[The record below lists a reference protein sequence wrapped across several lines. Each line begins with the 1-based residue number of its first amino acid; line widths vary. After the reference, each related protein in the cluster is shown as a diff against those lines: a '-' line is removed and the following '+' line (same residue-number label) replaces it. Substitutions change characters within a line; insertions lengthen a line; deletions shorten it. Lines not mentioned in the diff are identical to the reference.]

1 MKEIGIEKYKIRKW
15 IFILLVMTISAY
27 LWIKYINMDSADVID
42 NYYGTSKIY
51 TALII
56 ISIIGAMIDSKIR
69 ISKSSTVNVVSKSNG
84 EYRGLY
90 QTVVF
95 LRSRTSDKISRIA
108 LFNASITYIVLVL
121 MIYPLQVFSGNMGIM
136 TKGLFIFLY
145 SINIKMSIL
154 IFMFASFV
162 FIDTNSEEYKIV
174 MQGALEDKKKLC
186 GKDKEDEG
194 EVEEKYKDKD

>member
-1 MKEIGIEKYKIRKW
+1 MKEIGIVKYKIRKW

-162 FIDTNSEEYKIV
+162 FIDTNSEEYKVV
-174 MQGALEDKKKLC
+174 MQGALEDKEKLC
-186 GKDKEDEG
+186 GKDKEDEIDK
-194 EVEEKYKDKD
+194 EEKYKDKD

>member
-1 MKEIGIEKYKIRKW
+1 MKEIGIVKYKIRKW

-27 LWIKYINMDSADVID
+27 LWIKYINMDSADVMD

-162 FIDTNSEEYKIV
+162 FIDTNSEEYKVV
-174 MQGALEDKKKLC
+174 MQGALEDKEKLC
-186 GKDKEDEG
+186 GKDKEDEIDK
-194 EVEEKYKDKD
+194 EEKYKDKD